1 MMYFLLILGLIAA
14 DQGVKALVVSHM
26 VPYSSLELWNF
37 IHLTYVRNTGAAFG
51 ILEGG
56 RVFFIVFTL
65 LLLAAAVFLW
75 RKKGM
80 ERYHLPAS
88 LILAGAVGNCVDRV
102 CRGFVVDFIDFTYW
116 PVFNIADIA
125 VVCGT
130 VLLALRILFD
140 QRGGGTKER
149 KEDANGDS
157 SEEQS
162 L

>member
-1 MMYFLLILGLIAA
+1 
-14 DQGVKALVVSHM
+14 
-26 VPYSSLELWNF
+26 
-37 IHLTYVRNTGAAFG
+37 
-51 ILEGG
+51 
-56 RVFFIVFTL
+56 
-65 LLLAAAVFLW
+65 
-75 RKKGM
+75 M